1 MKITPFWYFLF
12 VLAVLII
19 SMLFMK
25 NKPMGES
32 FVNFNYE
39 KPENTVYVIP
49 GYPNKENL
57 KIHDNVYFDTKNG
70 SLLVVEGK
78 EHVEGAVNEPII
90 EKLDVI
96 NRAGDLK
103 SYPYVTTNIIDN
115 IPVSPIP
122 TQPATMM
129 NGYKS
134 VCVTASSKQT
144 TNLQVLY
151 VAWGLDTYIH
161 VIDLHTKSRINQT

>member
-90 EKLDVI
+90 
-96 NRAGDLK
+96 
-103 SYPYVTTNIIDN
+103 
-115 IPVSPIP
+115 
-122 TQPATMM
+122 
-129 NGYKS
+129 
-134 VCVTASSKQT
+134 
-144 TNLQVLY
+144 
-151 VAWGLDTYIH
+151 
-161 VIDLHTKSRINQT
+161 